1 MKRAMIMAGL
11 MVSATAMAVP
21 DYQNCN
27 QDSSS
32 DVCRAY
38 LAGLDHGKS
47 AVETTVMVENDSP
60 FRSRALEQRVGER
73 YRKMSAMDQKT
84 ASTSE

>member
-1 MKRAMIMAGL
+1 MKRAMMIVGL

-21 DYQNCN
+21 DYQSCN
-27 QDSSS
+27 QDDSS
-32 DVCRAY
+32 DVCQAY
-38 LAGLDHGKS
+38 LAGLNQGKS
-47 AVETTVMVENDSP
+47 AAETTAMVENDSP

-73 YRKMSAMDQKT
+73 YRKMSVMDQKT